1 MQKCFGCRA
10 VVEQKQAS
18 DHIRIKRR
26 MGVCP
31 QREMF
36 AFKNRLKIQGKQ
48 WIAEHVTCDVQ
59 VLNIIDVESLMDER
73 RMNPKR

>member
-1 MQKCFGCRA
+1 
-10 VVEQKQAS
+10 
-18 DHIRIKRR
+18 
-26 MGVCP
+26 VCL

-48 WIAEHVTCDVQ
+48 CIAEHVTCDVQ